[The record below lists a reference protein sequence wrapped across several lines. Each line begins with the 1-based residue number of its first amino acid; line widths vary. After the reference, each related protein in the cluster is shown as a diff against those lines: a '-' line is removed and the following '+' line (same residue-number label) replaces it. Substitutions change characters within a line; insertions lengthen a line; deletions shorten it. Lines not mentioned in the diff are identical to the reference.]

1 MFWDSPLLRF
11 ASVNCVPA
19 FRSSSFENSFDV
31 CLVMKDYRQRSKLKI
46 SRSMKTFI
54 LRDNSIVELFCCAYD
69 MLRDINNVTG
79 QSFKKVLEDVGGTVT
94 LASYHTKKVLE
105 TFEGFDKLGN
115 SLRDIFLL
123 RMRSKGVV
131 KVNRARG
138 LAEHFSTGQK
148 SDKGKRNDC
157 WSDQDLNQEK
167 NR

>member
-1 MFWDSPLLRF
+1 
-11 ASVNCVPA
+11 
-19 FRSSSFENSFDV
+19 
-31 CLVMKDYRQRSKLKI
+31 
-46 SRSMKTFI
+46 MKTFI

-79 QSFKKVLEDVGGTVT
+79 QSFKKVLEDVGGTVA

-131 KVNRARG
+131 K
-138 LAEHFSTGQK
+138 
-148 SDKGKRNDC
+148 
-157 WSDQDLNQEK
+157 
-167 NR
+167 